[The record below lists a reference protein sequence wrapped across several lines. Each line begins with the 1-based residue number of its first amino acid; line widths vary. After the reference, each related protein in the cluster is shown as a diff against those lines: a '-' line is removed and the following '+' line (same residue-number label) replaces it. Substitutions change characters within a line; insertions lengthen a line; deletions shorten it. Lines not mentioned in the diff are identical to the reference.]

1 MKEKIQEELS
11 YKKSKNLVKEDSKN
25 FQGLWPLETKEK
37 GLDRRNKVR
46 SRY

>member
-25 FQGLWPLETKEK
+25 FQGLWAIRDK
-37 GLDRRNKVR
+37 GER
-46 SRY
+46 SRQKKQS